1 MNQLNAEN
9 FSISTLSLNHY
20 INQAYLKFL
29 KDVEASIKEMWSR
42 HISVLNV
49 ELISDT
55 ATLTFTTYTNS
66 DFSISIELQLLQ
78 KDAHHT
84 CLVLNIDC
92 PISDKRTD
100 NWIENNKNLSPDSIA
115 ATILCY
121 C

>member
-1 MNQLNAEN
+1 MNQLNAEQFAIN
-9 FSISTLSLNHY
+9 PLSLNDY

-55 ATLTFTTYTNS
+55 ATLTFTTYTNA
-66 DFSISIELQLLQ
+66 DLTISIELQLFPREYTTFLI
-78 KDAHHT
+78 
-84 CLVLNIDC
+84 LNIDC
-92 PISDKRTD
+92 PISDKTKH
-100 NWIENNKNLSPDSIA
+100 NWVENNKNLSPDSIA